1 MFIRGDAM
9 QMYQQINKNKRNT
22 VFFIIVFIGLIFI
35 ASYFIGYLIDPALS
49 YSFAGI
55 ALILAGVGVFLS
67 YYNSDKMIL
76 KMANARPVSKAQEPY
91 LYHTIEGVA
100 IAAGI
105 PTPKA
110 YVIET
115 DIPNAFATGRNP
127 EHGVVAVTRGLID
140 RLNREELE
148 GVIAHEMAHIKNY
161 DILYSSI
168 VIVLAGTLVYIA
180 EFASRSMMFG
190 GGNRN
195 NNSNNKGN
203 PVMLIIGI
211 VTIILAP
218 ILAKIV
224 QMAVSRSREYLAD
237 ATAARMIGYPRG
249 LASALHKIAE
259 YSNPQQAKQAG
270 IASEATASLF
280 IVNPLL
286 KPSQLNNL
294 FSTHPPIDK
303 RIEALNK
310 M

>member
-1 MFIRGDAM
+1 
-9 QMYQQINKNKRNT
+9 MYQQISRNKRNT
-22 VFFIIVFIGLIFI
+22 FVFVFIFIGLILI
-35 ASYFIGYLIDPALS
+35 ASYFIGYLMDPATSSMFVL
-49 YSFAGI
+49 I
-55 ALILAGVGVFLS
+55 AFIITIVSVFFS

-76 KMANARPVSKAQEPY
+76 KMTNARPVSKAQEPY

-168 VIVLAGTLVYIA
+168 VVVLAGTLVYIA
-180 EFASRSMMFG
+180 ELASRSIFWG
-190 GGNRN
+190 GHNRN
-195 NNSNNKGN
+195 NNNNKGGN
-203 PVMLIIGI
+203 PILLIVGI
-211 VTIILAP
+211 LTIVLAP
-218 ILAKIV
+218 ILAKLV
-224 QMAVSRSREYLAD
+224 QTAVSRSREYLAD
-237 ATAARMIGYPRG
+237 ATAARMIGYPLG
-249 LASALHKIAE
+249 LASALQKIAT
-259 YSNPQQAKQAG
+259 YSDPEKAKQVG

-286 KPSQLNNL
+286 KPSQLNQL

-303 RIEALNK
+303 RIEALRK